1 MKTNP
6 FKLSTIV
13 LSLFFLVTSFCQAQT
28 ARKNDIIIL
37 RDNTRLEVIIQEVQ
51 DQNVRYKKITDQEGP
66 VFSVKKSDIL
76 SILYG
81 NGESENFEEKPQVY
95 FDEIASPPP
104 VTPYGKTAPR
114 PSLPI
119 QNVREW
125 DANQL
130 RANYK
135 FYLKKADNYRKMGSI
150 GAIGGATLT
159 GIGIGIMA
167 GSGNINSY
175 NGFGQFLG
183 GYMVFMAGVG
193 AGIPLTIVGFVK
205 KKSYTKK
212 ALLVKDELRRR
223 KEPFAFN
230 FRPAF
235 NLATQSAGLSVR
247 MSF

>member
-6 FKLSTIV
+6 YKLSTIL
-13 LSLFFLVTSFCQAQT
+13 LSLFLLVTSFCQAQT

-37 RDNTRLEVIIQEVQ
+37 RDNTKLEVIIQEVQ

-81 NGESENFEEKPQVY
+81 NGETEDFEEKSQVY
-95 FDEIASPPP
+95 FDEIASPPS
-104 VTPYGKTAPR
+104 VTSYKKTEPE

-119 QNVREW
+119 QNIREW
-125 DANQL
+125 DSNQL

-159 GIGIGIMA
+159 GVGIGIMA
-167 GSGNINSY
+167 GASNINSY

-183 GYMVFMAGVG
+183 GYIVFMAGIG

-230 FRPAF
+230 FAPAF
-235 NLATQSAGLSVR
+235 NPATQYAGLTVK